1 VIGEAAHK
9 AAILSFL
16 IDGAHAHDLATLLDL
31 EGIAVRSGHHCAHP
45 LMQFYGVPATC
56 RASLAFWNTEAEI
69 DALVAAIAKVR
80 RLLA

>member
-1 VIGEAAHK
+1 
-9 AAILSFL
+9 
-16 IDGAHAHDLATLLDL
+16 
-31 EGIAVRSGHHCAHP
+31 
-45 LMQFYGVPATC
+45 MQFYGVPATC